1 MTQVTGAGPWWRMW
15 FSHKVLGVSQ
25 SVAVRSNSAPAN
37 ELRFSSPIGLPLA
50 SPGGPWLAL

>member
-25 SVAVRSNSAPAN
+25 SVAGWSNSAPAN
-37 ELRFSSPIGLPLA
+37 ELRSSSPIGLPLA
-50 SPGGPWLAL
+50 SPGGS